1 MYLEAEKLLREL
13 ITCSK
18 DGAAYC
24 KDVRSVAFSELKEC
38 DMFADVRPYAS
49 GGAYIKLSTKAFHY
63 FEEKEAEDKR
73 TREKELEEKRAQRK
87 GALRDIGLV
96 VLGAA
101 LTFFIP
107 APRFFFKAWLAKE
120 KRWQIARQ

>member
-1 MYLEAEKLLREL
+1 MYPEAEELLREL
-13 ITCSK
+13 IACSK

-24 KDVRSVAFSELKEC
+24 RDARSVAFSELKEC

-101 LTFFIP
+101 LTFLFQL
-107 APRFFFKAWLAKE
+107 LASFLKLG
-120 KRWQIARQ
+120 

>member
-1 MYLEAEKLLREL
+1 MYPEAEKLLREL

-87 GALRDIGLV
+87 GARYWPSGLRRSLN
-96 VLGAA
+96 
-101 LTFFIP
+101 FFIP

>member
-49 GGAYIKLSTKAFHY
+49 GGAYVKLSTKALHY
-63 FEEKEAEDKR
+63 FEEKEAEERRKAEEQ
-73 TREKELEEKRAQRK
+73 EKIKKA
-87 GALRDIGLV
+87 DISK
-96 VLGAA
+96 
-101 LTFFIP
+101 
-107 APRFFFKAWLAKE
+107 KAWDIKLVILSNIVTAVISLLLGLFI
-120 KRWQIARQ
+120 RSH

>member
-38 DMFADVRPYAS
+38 DMLADVRPYAS
-49 GGAYIKLSTKAFHY
+49 GGAYIKLSTKALHY
-63 FEEKEAEDKR
+63 FKEKEAEEKR
-73 TREKELEEKRAQRK
+73 AKEKELEERRAQRRS
-87 GALRDIGLV
+87 AMRDICLV

-101 LTFFIP
+101 LTFLFQL
-107 APRFFFKAWLAKE
+107 LASFLKLD
-120 KRWQIARQ
+120 